1 MRECAKSLIFSEG
14 ARLRGKSTPRDLEPI
29 QEVLPMSDSNAELTP
44 ADLTA
49 FDLLLSV
56 MQDENE
62 SSINLR
68 DFALGG
74 TIDRYRAARDA
85 IRRIRAL
92 RDCARQI
99 RDVPREEELDIDSLT
114 LGQLNIELSLDEL
127 LEMRRRV
134 QPGQ

>member
-1 MRECAKSLIFSEG
+1 
-14 ARLRGKSTPRDLEPI
+14 
-29 QEVLPMSDSNAELTP
+29 MSDSNAELTP